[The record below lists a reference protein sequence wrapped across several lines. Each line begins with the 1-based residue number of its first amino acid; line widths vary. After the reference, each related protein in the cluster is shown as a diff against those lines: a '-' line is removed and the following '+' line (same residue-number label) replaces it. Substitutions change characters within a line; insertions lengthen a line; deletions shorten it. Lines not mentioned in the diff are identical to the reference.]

1 MKDLANDWIAKKKMN
16 KGGPSPWLSNAFPV
30 PKKVAGEWRGVIDYR
45 EVNEQIQ
52 MDAYPLPRIGDI
64 LERQGRRHM
73 WTIIDLKDAF
83 SQIPMDE
90 ESARILAISTPEGV
104 LHPRCMPQGYKIHHR
119 SGRE

>member
-1 MKDLANDWIAKKKMN
+1 
-16 KGGPSPWLSNAFPV
+16 
-30 PKKVAGEWRGVIDYR
+30 
-45 EVNEQIQ
+45 

-90 ESARILAISTPEGV
+90 ESAKILAISTPEGV
-104 LHPRCMPQGYKIHHR
+104 LHPRCMPQGYKNSPSVWQRVIEWVLKDVRDVADPYIDDIIIGTEMRPNMSQEELVHQHYLDVCKVLD
-119 SGRE
+119 